1 MSIVTRS
8 RTPEPP
14 YCWQS
19 KEALRRIRNYMQA
32 HDQWPKVSSRIYF
45 YIALSEMASN
55 RGTES
60 FRASQKALT
69 DLCGLSA
76 RTQREILRDLQGVG
90 VITALDPVDGGQG
103 QKTYTLLSFDSEATS
118 GRTEPISK
126 RSVATSERSEISESS
141 PSLPTLEITIE
152 EQEKKHRE
160 DSSNGSKNPSS
171 RRNPSSRIQLVD
183 EAHIRELKMI
193 YQPRDVDKAVA
204 DFKAWRLT
212 PKGKGKQFTKRRLQ
226 TFLRDAEALLPTEQ
240 TSATSEQVD
249 RNAID
254 PDQFHA
260 FLIRQYPAGL
270 KQGWTPENAP
280 AGVVRNFLKEPQAGA
295 V

>member
-1 MSIVTRS
+1 
-8 RTPEPP
+8 
-14 YCWQS
+14 
-19 KEALRRIRNYMQA
+19 
-32 HDQWPKVSSRIYF
+32 
-45 YIALSEMASN
+45 MASN
-55 RGTES
+55 PE
-60 FRASQKALT
+60 
-69 DLCGLSA
+69 
-76 RTQREILRDLQGVG
+76 
-90 VITALDPVDGGQG
+90 DGGQG

-118 GRTEPISK
+118 GRTEPSSEH
-126 RSVATSERSEISESS
+126 SVATSERSEISESS
-141 PSLPTLEITIE
+141 PSLPTLEITRE
-152 EQEKKHRE
+152 EQEKKQRE

-171 RRNPSSRIQLVD
+171 GRNPSLRIQLVD
-183 EAHIRELKMI
+183 EEHIRELKKI

-204 DFKAWRLT
+204 DFKAWLLT

-280 AGVVRNFLKEPQAGA
+280 EGVVRNFLKEPQAGA